1 VPLARAGK
9 VRIIGVIGAQ
19 RTAIAP
25 EVPTMEESGLKG
37 FDFVTWSGFFAPAGT
52 PKEVIARLNQEIG
65 AVLADP
71 EVKQRLIALGGE
83 PLGGP
88 PELLGE
94 RVRREMSMW
103 TSLVR
108 DAGAK
113 AD

>member
-1 VPLARAGK
+1 
-9 VRIIGVIGAQ
+9 
-19 RTAIAP
+19 
-25 EVPTMEESGLKG
+25 
-37 FDFVTWSGFFAPAGT
+37 
-52 PKEVIARLNQEIG
+52 
-65 AVLADP
+65 VLADP